1 MVEQQSNAVKQQQWR
16 PCQSELA
23 SMSLV
28 TENNHVAMSFT
39 ILHGSDD
46 HIQLILILL
55 SPQKE

>member
-1 MVEQQSNAVKQQQWR
+1 MVEQSNVVKQQQWR
-16 PCQSELA
+16 PCRSELA
-23 SMSLV
+23 SMSLE
-28 TENNHVAMSFT
+28 TENNHVAMGFT